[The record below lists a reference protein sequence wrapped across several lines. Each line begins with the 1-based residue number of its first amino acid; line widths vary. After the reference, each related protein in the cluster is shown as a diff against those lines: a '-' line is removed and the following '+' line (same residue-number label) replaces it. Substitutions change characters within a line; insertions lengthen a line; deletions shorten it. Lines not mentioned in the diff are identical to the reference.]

1 MWKITPDQS
10 SFHFIPWQDDLLTGQ
25 QWRKVVEGAELDGG
39 RVTERFGPEVK
50 LTLLV
55 RHEAGCSE
63 EPRPD
68 GGTDTRQLMTGIQRW
83 EKKKRGRGGGKER
96 KDKIKFQYVQHFL
109 QYSDFIVQMFDS
121 V

>member
-1 MWKITPDQS
+1 MLKITSDQS

-25 QWRKVVEGAELDGG
+25 QRRKVVEGAELDGG
-39 RVTERFGPEVK
+39 RVTERFGPEIK

-63 EPRPD
+63 ESRPD

-83 EKKKRGRGGGKER
+83 EKKKGGGGKER
-96 KDKIKFQYVQHFL
+96 KDKI
-109 QYSDFIVQMFDS
+109 
-121 V
+121 